1 MLLLVKKIAATATRN
16 QNVILSVIFLFSGD
30 MFVSTVYGQN
40 HARNMKLPLNSINW
54 YPELSRWFWT
64 GNVLFAINHW
74 FPYSNCLSLLFFSS
88 PSPIFKH
95 FTMIPS
101 KKWAECGT
109 RPALVSMPITFPK
122 NPQCEACTWGKTA
135 KKRPHFRGAR
145 VFSHGKSGST
155 SQHHH
160 ISWGIIPLPEV
171 PNIAYENPDHFL
183 VHTNTMVDF
192 SMAMLRLQEC
202 NITYLGG
209 GFIFLDVHRY
219 LGKSIQ
225 FDGFFRW
232 VETTT

>member
-1 MLLLVKKIAATATRN
+1 MIGRHRSLGLFVHAEVWSWRRWMLLLVKKIAATATRN

-109 RPALVSMPITFPK
+109 RPALVSMPITFHAESSVRLAPGETRK
-122 NPQCEACTWGKTA
+122 KTWPLARRTGFFSR
-135 KKRPHFRGAR
+135 KKWINF
-145 VFSHGKSGST
+145 
-155 SQHHH
+155 QHHH
-160 ISWGIIPLPEV
+160 FLRKTLTLPEV
-171 PNIAYENPDHFL
+171 PNIAYENPDHSWYIP
-183 VHTNTMVDF
+183 TKMVDF
-192 SMAMLRLQEC
+192 SMAMLRLQ
-202 NITYLGG
+202 G
-209 GFIFLDVHRY
+209 V
-219 LGKSIQ
+219 
-225 FDGFFRW
+225 
-232 VETTT
+232 